1 MYKVKDKFKTS
12 TVRITQPGKFG
23 NKIDLATATQEQLEY
38 LSGIGF
44 VGVEK
49 VEPKKKIEE

>member
-23 NKIDLATATQEQLEY
+23 NKIELATATQEQLKY
-38 LSGIGF
+38 LFEIGY

-49 VEPKKKIEE
+49 TEPKKKTEE